1 MKYVVLPSDAEWQWQ
16 VWDAHDLTVCL
27 SSKTFLTVEH
37 ALSDLQRV
45 SLELP
50 QAPLVFEPALPY
62 DPDFAA
68 MHYFR

>member
-16 VWDAHDLTVCL
+16 MWDAHDVTVYL

-45 SLELP
+45 TLELP
-50 QAPLVFEPALPY
+50 RAPLILEPALPP
-62 DPDFAA
+62 DPDSTV